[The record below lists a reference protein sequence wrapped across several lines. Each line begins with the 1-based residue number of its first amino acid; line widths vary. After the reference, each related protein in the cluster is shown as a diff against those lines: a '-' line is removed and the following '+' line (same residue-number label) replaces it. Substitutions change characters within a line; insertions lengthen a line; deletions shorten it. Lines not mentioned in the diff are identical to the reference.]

1 MLLRAALALVLLLA
15 PPAMAQQTVLTL
27 KHFLPADSPA
37 QTRFLQ
43 PWAEEI
49 AKASGGRLKVEI
61 VPGQPPGQL
70 AGELVSGAADLVWT
84 VPSYTPGRFP
94 RTEVFELPFVAGKA
108 AATAQAVHEA
118 GETLLRAE
126 FAGLHLLALHVHA
139 PGSLFLRTDPFRR
152 IEDLKGLKL
161 RAPTRATEA
170 ALTALGAD
178 SVVLPLSQVTSALS
192 DGRID
197 GALLPFEVALPL
209 GVPRHVRHVTELPGF
224 YTTVFLFA
232 MNRARHDALPPTL
245 RRVIAEAT
253 GRPLARRLGL
263 LWDEIEAPGVAA
275 AIGAGAKI
283 ELLSEDEAARMRM
296 ATQPAVDA
304 WLARIGAEGPAL
316 LAAAKALVKKY
327 EAP

>member
-1 MLLRAALALVLLLA
+1 MLLRAAIALVLLA
-15 PPAMAQQTVLTL
+15 SPASAQETVLTL

-37 QTRFLQ
+37 QARFLE

-49 AKASGGRLKVEI
+49 AAASGRRLTVRI
-61 VPGQPPGQL
+61 VPGQPPGALIDEL
-70 AGELVSGAADLVWT
+70 ASGAADLVWT

-94 RTEVFELPFVAGKA
+94 RTEVFELPFVAGRA

-126 FAGLHLLALHVHA
+126 FAGLRLLALHAHA
-139 PGSLFLRTDPFRR
+139 PGSLFLRTQPFHR

-161 RAPTRATEA
+161 RAPTRATGA
-170 ALTALGAD
+170 ALAALGAEP
-178 SVVLPLSQVTSALS
+178 VVLPLSQVTAALS

-209 GVPRHVRHVTELPGF
+209 GVPRHVRHVAELPGF

-232 MNRARHDALPPTL
+232 MNRPRHDALPPDL
-245 RRVIAEAT
+245 RKIIAEAS
-253 GRPLARRLGL
+253 GAPLARRLGL
-263 LWDEIEAPGVAA
+263 LWDEIEAPGAA
-275 AIGAGAKI
+275 ATIATGAKI
-283 ELLSEDEAARMRM
+283 EALAEDEAARMR
-296 ATQPAVDA
+296 AGTQPATDA

>member
-1 MLLRAALALVLLLA
+1 MLLRAAFAVLLLVA
-15 PPAMAQQTVLTL
+15 PASAQQTVLTL

-37 QTRFLQ
+37 QTRFLA
-43 PWAEEI
+43 PWAEEV
-49 AKASGGRLKVEI
+49 AQASGGRLRVAI
-61 VPGQPPGQL
+61 VPGQPPAQL
-70 AGELVSGAADLVWT
+70 AGELASGAADLVWT

-126 FAGLHLLALHVHA
+126 FAGLHLLALHAHA
-139 PGSLFLRTDPFRR
+139 PGSLFLRTHPLRR

-161 RAPTRATEA
+161 RAPTRSTGA
-170 ALTALGAD
+170 ALTALGAE
-178 SVVLPLSQVTSALS
+178 SVLLPLSQVTAALS

-209 GVPRHVRHVTELPGF
+209 AVPRHVRHVAELPGF

-232 MNRARHDALPPTL
+232 MNRARHDALPPDL
-245 RRVIAEAT
+245 RRVIAEAS

-263 LWDEIEAPGVAA
+263 LWDEIEAPGAAA
-275 AIGAGAKI
+275 AIAAGAKI
-283 ELLSEDEAARMRM
+283 EVLPEDETARMRA

-304 WLARIGAEGPAL
+304 WLARIGAEGPGL
-316 LAAAKALVKKY
+316 LAAAKALVRKY
-327 EAP
+327 EAAP